1 MKDYYKILI
10 DGMDDTLT
18 VTGIVRGVAW
28 VGAELS
34 NGSFGIAMN
43 TEGESVQR
51 KFASLVGLGAK
62 TAAQAVMSWSFIEAS
77 EAMAVINAF
86 YNTPERMECL
96 HLAADDAKSCTDGM
110 DIEDKTV
117 ALIGHLKLGDGAL
130 KGAKEVYIIE
140 RDPRDGDLPDSAC
153 EYILPEC
160 DVSIITGSAAVNKTM
175 PRLLELSRNAKTVV
189 IGPTVPMCPELKAL
203 GIDRL
208 SGMVVTDKD
217 GIVDWMQKVRGTPY
231 PFGKSFVID

>member
-1 MKDYYKILI
+1 MKGYYKILI

-18 VTGIVRGVAW
+18 VTGIVRGAAW

-62 TAAQAVMSWSFIEAS
+62 TAAQAVMSWSFNEAS

-86 YNTPERMECL
+86 YNTTERMERL
-96 HLAADDAKSCTDGM
+96 HLADGEKSCTDGM
-110 DIEDKTV
+110 DIEGKTV
-117 ALIGHLKLGDGAL
+117 ALIGHLRLGDEAL

-140 RDPRDGDLPDSAC
+140 RDPRDGDPNAM
-153 EYILPEC
+153 Y
-160 DVSIITGSAAVNKTM
+160 
-175 PRLLELSRNAKTVV
+175 LSSQEAQR
-189 IGPTVPMCPELKAL
+189 
-203 GIDRL
+203 
-208 SGMVVTDKD
+208 
-217 GIVDWMQKVRGTPY
+217 
-231 PFGKSFVID
+231 